1 MRGFS
6 KATIAGN
13 LVRDPEMRAT
23 SNGTNVTS
31 LAVAVNRVYKV
42 NGEQREEVSYIDCVA
57 WGKLGEMFNQ
67 HLKKGDPILV
77 SGRLNQRRWE
87 DKETGKNR
95 SAVEIVVDDFTF
107 LGRGDAGAGG
117 NSGSYAAAANNAPV
131 AAASPAADVVPEDV
145 PEDGEIDL
153 SEVPF

>member
-13 LVRDPEMRAT
+13 LTRDPEMRAT
-23 SNGTNVTS
+23 PSGSNVTS
-31 LAVAVNRVYKV
+31 FSVAVNRVYKV
-42 NGEQREEVSYIDCVA
+42 NGEQKEDVSYIDCTA

-95 SAVEIVVDDFTF
+95 SAVEIIVEDFTF
-107 LGRGDAGAGG
+107 LGRGDAAGG
-117 NSGSYAAAANNAPV
+117 NGGSYAGASSSASAAE
-131 AAASPAADVVPEDV
+131 ADVVPEDV